1 MTIETVLS
9 VADMRAL
16 VGQWRSTGHQ
26 VAFVPTMGALHE
38 GHISLV
44 NIAKKENMKVVVSIF
59 VNPLQFGPNEDFSRY
74 PRTLKDD
81 IEKLQGAGAEAVF
94 APAAAEI
101 YPDGFQ
107 TVVSNEKI
115 AAGLCGRFRPGH
127 FSGVLTVVAKLFNIV
142 QADATF
148 FGKKDYQQWRL
159 IERMALDL
167 QMPSKVIGCETVR
180 ESDGLAMSSRNRYM
194 STEERSQAS
203 LIYEGL
209 TAAKQAWQSGER
221 SSEKVMQ
228 KFSGIIAKCEKMRIQ
243 YAEIVDKFS
252 LEPAGAKLADT
263 NLVMIIAVLF
273 GDVRLID
280 NLEF

>member
-1 MTIETVLS
+1 
-9 VADMRAL
+9 MRAL
-16 VGQWRSTGHQ
+16 VASWKSAGSN

-38 GHISLV
+38 GHLSLV
-44 NIAKKENMKVVVSIF
+44 RAAKSENAKVVVSIF
-59 VNPLQFGPNEDFSRY
+59 VNPLQFGPTEDFSRY

-81 IEKLQGAGAEAVF
+81 IEKLRSADADAVF

-107 TVVSNEKI
+107 TTLHNERM

-142 QADATF
+142 QPDIAY

-159 IERMALDL
+159 IERMVIDL
-167 QMPSKVIGCETVR
+167 QMPLQVVGFDTIR
-180 ESDGLAMSSRNRYM
+180 ENDGLAMSSRNRYM
-194 STEERSQAS
+194 SPEERERAS
-203 LIYEGL
+203 LIYQGL
-209 TAAKQAWQSGER
+209 GAAKTAWHSGER
-221 SSEKVMQ
+221 SRSQVLAR
-228 KFSGIIAKCEKMRIQ
+228 FTDVIAKCEGMRIQ
-243 YAEIVDKFS
+243 YAEIVDRLT
-252 LEPAGAKLADT
+252 LEPCGTQLADK
-263 NLVMIIAVLF
+263 NLVMIVAVLY

>member
-1 MTIETVLS
+1 METVLS

-26 VAFVPTMGALHE
+26 VAFVPTMGALHQ

-107 TVVSNEKI
+107 TVVSNEKM

-228 KFSGIIAKCEKMRIQ
+228 KFSGVIAKCEKMRIQ

>member
-1 MTIETVLS
+1 MAIETVLS
-9 VADMRAL
+9 VADIRAL

-81 IEKLQGAGAEAVF
+81 IEKLQSANVDAVF

-107 TVVSNEKI
+107 TVVSNDKM

-142 QADATF
+142 QADAAF

-167 QMPSKVIGCETVR
+167 QMSTKVIGCETVR

-228 KFSGIIAKCEKMRIQ
+228 MFSGIIAKCEKMRIQ

-252 LEPAGAKLADT
+252 LEPAGAKLADA

>member
-1 MTIETVLS
+1 LTIETVLS

-107 TVVSNEKI
+107 TVVSNEKM

-167 QMPSKVIGCETVR
+167 QMPSKVIGCETIR

-228 KFSGIIAKCEKMRIQ
+228 KFSGIIEKCEKMRIQ

>member
-26 VAFVPTMGALHE
+26 VAFVPTMGALHQ

-107 TVVSNEKI
+107 TVVSNEKM

-228 KFSGIIAKCEKMRIQ
+228 KFSGVIAKCEKMRIQ

>member
-1 MTIETVLS
+1 MGIETVLS
-9 VADMRAL
+9 VADIRAL

-81 IEKLQGAGAEAVF
+81 IEKLQSANVDAVF

-107 TVVSNEKI
+107 TVVSNDKM

-142 QADATF
+142 QADAAF

-167 QMPSKVIGCETVR
+167 QMSTKVIGCETVR

-228 KFSGIIAKCEKMRIQ
+228 MFSGIIAKCEKMRIQ

-252 LEPAGAKLADT
+252 LEPAGAKLADA

>member
-1 MTIETVLS
+1 LAIETVLS

-16 VGQWRSTGHQ
+16 VGQWRSTGYQ

-81 IEKLQGAGAEAVF
+81 IEKLQSADADAVF
-94 APAAAEI
+94 APAAAEV

-107 TVVSNEKI
+107 TVVSNEKM

-142 QADATF
+142 QADAAF

-167 QMPSKVIGCETVR
+167 QMPTKVIGCETVR

-252 LEPAGAKLADT
+252 LEPAGAKLADA

>member
-1 MTIETVLS
+1 M
-9 VADMRAL
+9 ADMRAL
-16 VGQWRSTGHQ
+16 VGQWRAAGHQ

-44 NIAKKENMKVVVSIF
+44 NLAKKENTKVVVSIF

-74 PRTLKDD
+74 PRTLKED
-81 IEKLQGAGAEAVF
+81 IEKLQGAGGDAVF

-107 TVVSNEKI
+107 TVISNEKM

-142 QADATF
+142 QADSAL

-167 QMPSKVIGCETVR
+167 QMPTKVIGCETVR

-194 STEERSQAS
+194 SSQERSQAS

-221 SSEKVMQ
+221 SSEKIIQ
-228 KFSGIIAKCEKMRIQ
+228 RFSESVAKCEKMRIQ

-252 LEPAGAKLADT
+252 LLSTGSRLADE

>member
-1 MTIETVLS
+1 MALETVLS
-9 VADMRAL
+9 IADMRAL
-16 VGQWRSTGHQ
+16 VGQWRATGHQ

-44 NIAKKENMKVVVSIF
+44 NSAKKEKTKVVVSIF

-74 PRTLKDD
+74 PRTLKED
-81 IEKLQGAGAEAVF
+81 IDKLQGAGADAVF

-107 TVVSNEKI
+107 TVISNDKM

-142 QADATF
+142 QADTAL

-167 QMPSKVIGCETVR
+167 QMPIKVIGCDTVR

-194 STEERSQAS
+194 STQERGQAS
-203 LIYEGL
+203 LIFEGL

-221 SSEKVMQ
+221 SSEKIIQ
-228 KFSGIIAKCEKMRIQ
+228 KFSEIIAKCEKMRIQ

-252 LEPAGAKLADT
+252 LVSTGARLADE

>member
-1 MTIETVLS
+1 MAIETVLS

-16 VGQWRSTGHQ
+16 VGQWRSTGYQ

-81 IEKLQGAGAEAVF
+81 IEKLQSADADAVF
-94 APAAAEI
+94 APAAAEV

-107 TVVSNEKI
+107 TVVSNEKM

-142 QADATF
+142 QADAAF

-167 QMPSKVIGCETVR
+167 QMPTKVIGCETVR

-252 LEPAGAKLADT
+252 LEPAGAKLADA

>member
-1 MTIETVLS
+1 LTIETVLS

-107 TVVSNEKI
+107 TAVSNEKM

-167 QMPSKVIGCETVR
+167 QMPSQVIGCETIR

>member
-1 MTIETVLS
+1 
-9 VADMRAL
+9 MRAL

-81 IEKLQGAGAEAVF
+81 IEKLQGAGVEAIF

-107 TVVSNEKI
+107 TVVSNEKM
-115 AAGLCGRFRPGH
+115 ATGLCGRFRPGH

>member
-1 MTIETVLS
+1 
-9 VADMRAL
+9 MRAL
-16 VGQWRSTGHQ
+16 VGQWRSIGHQ

-107 TVVSNEKI
+107 TVVSNEKM